1 MQEDIPVY
9 VEYRESDGKLVP
21 SKDYTS
27 SFTGRIGY
35 ATPVDDNNQTY
46 NVKFPVKTDYFSNI
60 RSKLNVMKNLDITDF
75 KTVTTV
81 HDILSFCANNNNN
94 YHVIYIKR
102 DNTESQNII
111 SSNTSSSIS
120 NVYATGKIFT
130 YNTSERKVHLEPN
143 VEIPE
148 DNGVDIPENDILV
161 IYDTSGVVTMNEKF
175 KINFFP
181 VSYDLLNFKYYSLF
195 EDGDTQLF
203 LRETKSEENQID
215 VIWFVNDGVAYDI
228 PVYVKYR
235 EYDGNLVP
243 STDYTSSFIG
253 RIGYTTNQSDN
264 EGGTYNVSFTA
275 KRTPLVL
282 DNYISSNVDNS
293 NPNVMKNLYR
303 TDFKTVTTVDYIL
316 PTCTKNN
323 NYDVIYSTESHNTS
337 SSNTFSSNTSSSI
350 SNVYATGK
358 IITYNTSQQKV
369 HLVGNVYIPLND
381 ILVIYDTSGVVT
393 MNEKV
398 KINFFPVLDESYVN
412 FNYYALF
419 KDGDTQMFLC
429 EKSMDND
436 EIDVIWF
443 VNDGREKKYGLDN
456 IWSAYELLHVQQF
469 FSWRFDH
476 RENKPPIIND
486 KTKFQI
492 LKDPDDYEMSR
503 DDKFLFF
510 LLSFFK
516 NKRYYEIY
524 KNNCEEVFQNIKKYF
539 SRKRS
544 QSFGY
549 QTMYDI
555 LRGKKTKLSKS
566 ISSQQDSST
575 DNYIISIINK

>member
-1 MQEDIPVY
+1 MQQQQDIPVY

-27 SFTGRIGY
+27 NFTGRIGY
-35 ATPVDDNNQTY
+35 ATLVDDNNSQTY
-46 NVKFPVKTDYFSNI
+46 TVKFQVKRNFFPDTNSS
-60 RSKLNVMKNLDITDF
+60 RSKVLNVMKNLDRTDF

-94 YHVIYIKR
+94 YHVIYS
-102 DNTESQNII
+102 TELH
-111 SSNTSSSIS
+111 NTSSSIS
-120 NVYATGKIFT
+120 NVYATGKVFT
-130 YNTSERKVHLEPN
+130 YNTSERKVYLQDN
-143 VEIPE
+143 VHITL
-148 DNGVDIPENDILV
+148 NNILV
-161 IYDTSGVVTMNEKF
+161 IYDTSGVVTMNEKV

-181 VSYDLLNFKYYSLF
+181 VSNGSYVNFNFHYLF

-337 SSNTFSSNTSSSI
+337 SSNTSSSI

-358 IITYNTSQQKV
+358 IITYNTSERKV

-456 IWSAYELLHVQQF
+456 IWSAYKLLHVQQF

-492 LKDPDDYEMSR
+492 LKDTDDYEMSR

-516 NKRYYEIY
+516 NI
-524 KNNCEEVFQNIKKYF
+524 
-539 SRKRS
+539 
-544 QSFGY
+544 
-549 QTMYDI
+549 
-555 LRGKKTKLSKS
+555 
-566 ISSQQDSST
+566 
-575 DNYIISIINK
+575 

>member
-161 IYDTSGVVTMNEKF
+161 IYDTSGVVTMNDNVI
-175 KINFFP
+175 INFFP
-181 VSYDLLNFKYYSLF
+181 VSYDSL
-195 EDGDTQLF
+195 
-203 LRETKSEENQID
+203 
-215 VIWFVNDGVAYDI
+215 
-228 PVYVKYR
+228 
-235 EYDGNLVP
+235 
-243 STDYTSSFIG
+243 
-253 RIGYTTNQSDN
+253 
-264 EGGTYNVSFTA
+264 
-275 KRTPLVL
+275 
-282 DNYISSNVDNS
+282 
-293 NPNVMKNLYR
+293 
-303 TDFKTVTTVDYIL
+303 
-316 PTCTKNN
+316 
-323 NYDVIYSTESHNTS
+323 
-337 SSNTFSSNTSSSI
+337 
-350 SNVYATGK
+350 
-358 IITYNTSQQKV
+358 
-369 HLVGNVYIPLND
+369 
-381 ILVIYDTSGVVT
+381 
-393 MNEKV
+393 
-398 KINFFPVLDESYVN
+398 N